1 MIFTKKQAAGVWC
14 PWGYRPVQVT
24 VTDEKTGKE
33 HTAMLAANRGPNG
46 EPQCPCIADQC
57 PMWEWADQASMGE
70 SRRGYCARK
79 TKPGAIINTQPQ
91 GGMRVPDLTRR
102 N

>member
-1 MIFTKKQAAGVWC
+1 MLFTKKQAAGMWC
-14 PWGYRPVQVT
+14 PWAFRPIECQLQVREGEDPVPFVVAT
-24 VTDEKTGKE
+24 
-33 HTAMLAANRGPNG
+33 NRGAKG

-57 PMWEWADQASMGE
+57 PMWEWSDNAAHGE

-79 TKPGAIINTQPQ
+79 TKPGAVINAQQQ
-91 GGMRVPDLTRR
+91 GGMRIPDLKR